1 MSTEFIIK
9 KKGKEPEAII
19 FLGNE
24 QIAKIKKNEAL
35 DFKLIRFKDKQ
46 EWILNNVV
54 DGQRRPFSYGV
65 RKVIV
70 NNSTRGGNKPELSKE
85 IFVIREQ
92 LLEHNGK
99 IYMLASHPTGKTW
112 DDYVNSSIAE
122 WGFF

>member
-46 EWILNNVV
+46 EWIL
-54 DGQRRPFSYGV
+54 
-65 RKVIV
+65 
-70 NNSTRGGNKPELSKE
+70 
-85 IFVIREQ
+85 
-92 LLEHNGK
+92 
-99 IYMLASHPTGKTW
+99 
-112 DDYVNSSIAE
+112 
-122 WGFF
+122 